1 MMGRDWLQAIRLDW
15 AHLHQVRSIATSK
28 LQGVLDAHSQVF
40 DDKLGKVQGVAAK
53 LHIEPNIQP
62 IFCRSR
68 TVPYALRS
76 KVEAE
81 LDRLEKEGVIEPV
94 QFSDWAAPIVPVVKK
109 DGSIRICGVYK
120 LTVNGAAKMNTYP
133 CPALM
138 TCLHHLREV
147 RPSPH

>member
-1 MMGRDWLQAIRLDW
+1 MGRDWLQAIRLDW
-15 AHLHQVRSIATSK
+15 AHLHQVHSTSK

-76 KVEAE
+76 KVEAK
-81 LDRLEKEGVIEPV
+81 LDRLEKEG
-94 QFSDWAAPIVPVVKK
+94 
-109 DGSIRICGVYK
+109 
-120 LTVNGAAKMNTYP
+120 
-133 CPALM
+133 
-138 TCLHHLREV
+138 
-147 RPSPH
+147 